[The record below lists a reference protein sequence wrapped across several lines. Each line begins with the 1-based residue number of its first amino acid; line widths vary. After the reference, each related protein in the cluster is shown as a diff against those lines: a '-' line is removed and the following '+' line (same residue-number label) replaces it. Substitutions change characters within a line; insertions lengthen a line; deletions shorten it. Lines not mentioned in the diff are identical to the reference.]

1 MENCEPGASYTT
13 NLTALSWESFYNSME
28 TSFLP
33 GNRSPRDGFSARE
46 FLLIS
51 VHGDILIQEI
61 NLKSRAA
68 VSLWHLCMEIL
79 CIL

>member
-13 NLTALSWESFYNSME
+13 NLTALSWKSFYNSAE

-33 GNRSPRDGFSARE
+33 GNRSPRDRLSARE

-68 VSLWHLCMEIL
+68 VSLWHLWMEIL

>member
-13 NLTALSWESFYNSME
+13 TLTTLCRESFYNSME

-33 GNRSPRDGFSARE
+33 GSGSPRDGYSARE

-51 VHGDILIQEI
+51 VHGGILIQDI
-61 NLKSRAA
+61 NLKSRAV
-68 VSLWHLCMEIL
+68 VSP
-79 CIL
+79 

>member
-13 NLTALSWESFYNSME
+13 NLTALCRESFYNSME
-28 TSFLP
+28 TGFLP
-33 GNRSPRDGFSARE
+33 GSGGPRDGYSARE

-51 VHGDILIQEI
+51 VHGNILIQEI

-68 VSLWHLCMEIL
+68 VSQ
-79 CIL
+79 